1 MYFEVSQEIFLL
13 FKRGLKSYFKQTIPD
28 GHKIVCRDSGFR
40 IRFSC
45 DFCSQFNLFLYRE
58 RLQNG
63 GKYVLSKKGR
73 SCVHNESNDNNVLTP
88 SDDHDPPH
96 DGSEYDRSSLITSVS
111 STHHE
116 NMVFTSTFRGFFE
129 RLKEF
134 NFL

>member
-1 MYFEVSQEIFLL
+1 MSQEKFLL
-13 FKRGLKSYFKQTIPD
+13 FKRGLKSYLKQNIPH

-58 RLQNG
+58 RLRNG

-73 SCVHNESNDNNVLTP
+73 SSVHNESNDNDVTVG
-88 SDDHDPPH
+88 DDHPPRDGAEH
-96 DGSEYDRSSLITSVS
+96 DGSFFTTTTE
-111 STHHE
+111 STPRHE
-116 NMVFTSTFRGFFE
+116 NMALTSPLRGFFE
-129 RLKEF
+129 KLKEF

>member
-1 MYFEVSQEIFLL
+1 MSQEKFLL
-13 FKRGLKSYFKQTIPD
+13 FKRGLKSYLKQNIPD
-28 GHKIVCRDSGFR
+28 GHKIVCRDSGLR

-58 RLQNG
+58 RLRNG

-73 SCVHNESNDNNVLTP
+73 SCFLNESNDNNVNVGE
-88 SDDHDPPH
+88 DYPPPDGAEH
-96 DGSEYDRSSLITSVS
+96 DGSFITTTG
-111 STHHE
+111 STQHK
-116 NMVFTSTFRGFFE
+116 NMVLTSPLRGFFE